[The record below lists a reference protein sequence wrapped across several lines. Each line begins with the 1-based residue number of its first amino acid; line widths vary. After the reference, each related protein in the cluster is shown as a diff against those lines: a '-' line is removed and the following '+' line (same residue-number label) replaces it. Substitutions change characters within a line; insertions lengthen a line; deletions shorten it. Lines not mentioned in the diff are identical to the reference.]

1 MIADWTVEVGPDSPT
16 IDVPWPGWVDLRS
29 HPELAAG
36 LPEAAL
42 YPELLPLLH
51 RAALLTSKVDVFAVA
66 RDEVDPELV
75 EGEPDEATT
84 HGLGSYLD
92 CLGGLLPFD
101 AAERTA
107 RAAVARLRTVP
118 FPRAVVEI
126 VIRPARL
133 YDGETFGWTLYA
145 IGFGPS
151 AHEAR
156 RRWSDAARAALDAL
170 EQAGRA
176 NTGE

>member
-1 MIADWTVEVGPDSPT
+1 MIADWTVDVGPGSPS

-29 HPELAAG
+29 RPELAAG

-42 YPELLPLLH
+42 YPELLPMLH
-51 RAALLTSKVDVFAVA
+51 QAALLTSKVDVFVVT
-66 RDEVDPELV
+66 RDEVDPELA
-75 EGEPDEATT
+75 EGEPDEGTA

-92 CLGGLLPFD
+92 CLCGLLPFD

-107 RAAVARLRTVP
+107 RAAVQQLRTVP
-118 FPRAVVEI
+118 LARAVVEI

-151 AHEAR
+151 EYEAR
-156 RRWSDAARAALDAL
+156 RRWSEAARAALDAL
-170 EQAGRA
+170 EHAGRT